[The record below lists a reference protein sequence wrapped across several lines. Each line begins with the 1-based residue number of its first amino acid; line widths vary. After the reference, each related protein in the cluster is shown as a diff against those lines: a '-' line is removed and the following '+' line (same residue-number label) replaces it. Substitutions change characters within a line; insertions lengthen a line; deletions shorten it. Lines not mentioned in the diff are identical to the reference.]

1 RSRKRKS
8 STESDDSNASITDIP
23 TNDNHDED
31 FLIPDESV
39 EEMQPAVLSEA
50 DVEVD
55 EELPEILAPQD
66 NLTRVEIPESETA
79 PDMGIQEPAGTSP
92 EPQEEVLDSDTLD
105 LEEESRELT
114 EPHEEITESD
124 PMENVT
130 EFIPTMEENR
140 TEHEI
145 DDVSRLHAL
154 SEELE
159 VDPIEESAPV
169 SSEEIPKKKKKK
181 QKKAQDMGTG
191 YGQSEPSVFIGQDP
205 SPSKE
210 EKIIKGPI
218 GLDVGTTSFVLAQKR
233 GNDLRTRLELNAFYT
248 IPSSQITMDTFYK
261 NDMMFFEKDSMIYIL
276 GDKAEGI
283 ADIFNENPRRPIE
296 SGLLNPTE
304 KESENIL
311 KAMLDKLLNGRQG
324 NGEKIC
330 FSIPGEPI
338 GQKEA
343 SIVYHESIIKR
354 HLRTLGYNP
363 FSINEGM
370 AVVLSEL
377 SSSDFTGMGIS
388 LGGGM
393 CNVCFAYLTIP
404 VVTFS
409 IQMGGDYI
417 DRMTARSVGE
427 SSTRIKKIKEE
438 TLDLSV
444 EPRNRIE
451 TGLHIYYDNLF
462 TNLIKSMQK
471 VMGSSDKIP
480 RLSKSTPIVLSGGTA
495 IPKGSLER
503 FKKIFVDYTLPI
515 PVSDIFLAQNPRFA
529 TAKGALMMAETSR

>member
-1 RSRKRKS
+1 M
-8 STESDDSNASITDIP
+8 ESGDSNTPMVDIP
-23 TNDNHDED
+23 TKNNHDED
-31 FLIPDESV
+31 FIIPDESA
-39 EEMQPAVLSEA
+39 EEVQA
-50 DVEVD
+50 EV
-55 EELPEILAPQD
+55 LPETGIEVNEETLEILESQE
-66 NLTRVEIPESETA
+66 NTTKVEIPESENTSDA
-79 PDMGIQEPAGTSP
+79 GYQEPAISHS
-92 EPQEEVLDSDTLD
+92 EPQGAGLNNETQDHA
-105 LEEESRELT
+105 EESRELA
-114 EPHEEITESD
+114 EPHEEIMEPD
-124 PMENVT
+124 PIEKET
-130 EFIPTMEENR
+130 EFIPTTEENII
-140 TEHEI
+140 EHEI
-145 DDVSRLHAL
+145 DGVSKLHAL

-159 VDPIEESAPV
+159 VSSQEKSEPVPPI
-169 SSEEIPKKKKKK
+169 EIPKKKKKK
-181 QKKAQDMGTG
+181 QKKAQDMETG
-191 YGQSEPSVFIGQDP
+191 YRQEEPSIFIGQDP
-205 SPSKE
+205 RPSKE

-218 GLDVGTTSFVLAQKR
+218 GLDIGTTSFVLAQKR
-233 GNDLRTRLELNAFYT
+233 GTDLKTRLELNAFYT

-261 NDMMFFEKDSMIYIL
+261 NDMMFFEKDSLIYIL

-296 SGLLNPTE
+296 GGLLNPTE
-304 KESENIL
+304 KESENII

-324 NGEKIC
+324 SGEKIC
-330 FSIPGEPI
+330 FSIPGEPL

-354 HLRTLGYNP
+354 HLRMLGYNP

-393 CNVCFAYLTIP
+393 CNVCFSYLTIP
-404 VVTFS
+404 VITFS

-438 TLDLSV
+438 SLDLSI
-444 EPRNRIE
+444 EPRSRIE

-503 FKKIFVDYTLPI
+503 FKKIFEDYSLPI
-515 PVSDIFLAQNPRFA
+515 PVSDIFLAQKPRLA